1 MKKHI
6 FLTYMLLNVVFLVQ
20 GQDDFSSS
28 VIAHNNIKI
37 AESYIT
43 ELEGS
48 MDSFL
53 IIKKYFNT

>member
-1 MKKHI
+1 
-6 FLTYMLLNVVFLVQ
+6 MLLNVVFLVQ

>member
-37 AESYIT
+37 AEAYIT
-43 ELEGS
+43 GRFYRFVFDHQKIL
-48 MDSFL
+48 
-53 IIKKYFNT
+53 